1 MVSASIIVVAVHVCS
16 PIRREALVVLH
27 VFAELGS
34 VDLVRL
40 KIAHGK
46 VKGRE
51 GVKWSR
57 EAFIT
62 KIQQLKELADELK
75 SLNDELRTFK
85 YTIPN
90 LGWMSISNFEPTIS
104 MMRPQ
109 DAP

>member
-1 MVSASIIVVAVHVCS
+1 M
-16 PIRREALVVLH
+16 
-27 VFAELGS
+27 
-34 VDLVRL
+34 
-40 KIAHGK
+40 KGK
-46 VKGRE
+46 E

-57 EAFIT
+57 EAFVT

-90 LGWMSISNFEPTIS
+90 LGWMPSSNFEPTMS

-109 DAP
+109 GISAVLMEFGSQPLPPLPPDTPKK